1 MRSFFGSA
9 ALGLALLFVGPVLA
23 QDHDEHG
30 DHGGGAQAVGVVNSI
45 DAAGRTVNVTH
56 EPIPDLGWPTMTM
69 DMSLSDNASLDS
81 IEEGAAV
88 TFTLKKGPDGMYQID
103 TIMPAAM
110 DHGDHSMSRDAV
122 GDWAYTNRDNPSPD
136 TEGRWEMVPAAG
148 TRGAEWVIPDDMDM
162 AARCAL
168 LQENAL
174 AMVDAATRAA
184 CAGEGPAT
192 AVLEMAAAGSDHHGA
207 MEMDD
212 DADHHGAMEMDG
224 DADHHGG
231 MEMDDDA
238 GHHGDGE
245 QEAPGHGAHWMA
257 PDAAQGRPNP
267 IPTNAESVA
276 RGAALFKTN
285 CVLCHGP
292 SGRGDGAVAASLD
305 PRPADLAMMAGMHP
319 AGDFAWKIANGRG
332 MMPAWNEL
340 LSEAE
345 IWDLVNFIKRLP
357 EMAETKTAPA
367 PAADGHEDHDHD

>member
-1 MRSFFGSA
+1 MKTVFGRA
-9 ALGLALLFVGPVLA
+9 ALWFGLLIIGPALA
-23 QDHDEHG
+23 QDHEEHGDHG

-45 DAAGRTVNVTH
+45 DAAGRSVNVTH

-69 DMSLSDNASLDS
+69 DMNLSDNASLDG

-88 TFTLKKGPDGMYQID
+88 TFTLKKGTDGMYQID
-103 TIMPAAM
+103 SIMPAGDHGM
-110 DHGDHSMSRDAV
+110 EHGDHSMNQDAA
-122 GDWAYTNRDNPSPD
+122 GDWAYTNRDSPSP
-136 TEGRWEMVPAAG
+136 TTAGRWEMVPVAG
-148 TRGAEWVIPDDMDM
+148 TRGAEWVASNDMDM

-184 CAGEGPAT
+184 CAGDGPAT
-192 AVLEMAAAGSDHHGA
+192 PVLEMAAAGSDHHGA
-207 MEMDD
+207 MEM
-212 DADHHGAMEMDG
+212 EDG
-224 DADHHGG
+224 
-231 MEMDDDA
+231 A
-238 GHHGDGE
+238 GHHDTGA
-245 QEAPGHGAHWMA
+245 QEAPSHGAHWMA
-257 PDAAQGRPNP
+257 PDAAQGRKNP
-267 IPTNAESVA
+267 TPADHESIA
-276 RGAALFKTN
+276 RGAVLFKTN

-305 PRPADLAMMAGMHP
+305 PRPADLVVMAGMHP

-357 EMAETKTAPA
+357 EMAETKTT
-367 PAADGHEDHDHD
+367 PAAASDGHDDHDHHHD

>member
-9 ALGLALLFVGPVLA
+9 ALGLALLFIGPALA
-23 QDHDEHG
+23 QEHEEHG

-45 DAAGRTVNVTH
+45 DAAGRSVNVTH
-56 EPIPDLGWPTMTM
+56 EPIPDLGWPSMTM
-69 DMSLSDNASLDS
+69 DMSLSDNASLDG

-103 TIMPAAM
+103 TIMPAGDAAT
-110 DHGDHSMSRDAV
+110 DHGDHSMNQDAA
-122 GDWAYTNRDNPSPD
+122 GDWAYTNRDNPSP
-136 TEGRWEMVPAAG
+136 TAAGRWEMVPVAG
-148 TRGAEWVIPDDMDM
+148 SRGAEWVLPDDMDM
-162 AARCAL
+162 AARCAA
-168 LQENAL
+168 LQGNAL

-184 CAGEGPAT
+184 CAGDGPAT
-192 AVLEMAAAGSDHHGA
+192 PVLEMAAAGSDHHGA

-212 DADHHGAMEMDG
+212 

-267 IPTNAESVA
+267 IPANAESIA
-276 RGAALFKTN
+276 RGTTLFKTN

-357 EMAETKTAPA
+357 EMAEHKTAPA
-367 PAADGHEDHDHD
+367 AATASDGHEDHDHHHD